1 MKKELRSILLIAAAV
16 FIIVIGLLLVCAQR
30 AANTSSSEDLS
41 SEDEQF
47 RQELLEM
54 LDLSEDME
62 GQEPTEQ
69 PSTPQAED
77 VESDPEVMA
86 LLDEMEEIEDGGE
99 AQRPTEEI
107 ETEPTETA
115 ESMGLSKE
123 MFDQAIQQIKELET
137 VLETKTQTVDSLKR
151 IVDNRNSRLQQL
163 QQQGPSRST
172 TFSPSASTAPSYAG
186 DTFKSAYY
194 QARSQF
200 ENYQYQKA
208 IDSFQQLLS
217 QYGNHQMADN
227 CQYWIGEC
235 YYGLRHYKKALLEFQ
250 KVFAYSQTD
259 KHDDAQ
265 LMIGLCYV
273 KSGEPEKAQMEFETF
288 INNYSNSEYIPI
300 ARKYYHG

>member
-1 MKKELRSILLIAAAV
+1 MKRELRSILLIAIAV
-16 FIIVIGLLLVCAQR
+16 LIIVVGLLLVCAQR

-54 LDLSEDME
+54 LDLAEDADT
-62 GQEPTEQ
+62 GQTEEQ
-69 PSTPQAED
+69 PSTTSDVED
-77 VESDPEVMA
+77 IESDPEVMA
-86 LLDEMEEIEDGGE
+86 LLQEMENIEGPDEE
-99 AQRPTEEI
+99 AQTPQQI

-123 MFDQAIQQIKELET
+123 MFDEAIDRIRQLEN
-137 VLETKTQTVDSLKR
+137 VLETRGQTADSLKR
-151 IVDNRNSRLQQL
+151 IVDNRNARLQQL
-163 QQQGPSRST
+163 QSGTPPPPATAYSARPQAAGST
-172 TFSPSASTAPSYAG
+172 FMN
-186 DTFKSAYY
+186 KYY
-194 QARSQF
+194 LARSQF
-200 ENYQYQKA
+200 ESYQYQNA
-208 IDSFQQLLS
+208 IDTFQQLLS
-217 QYGNHQMADN
+217 QYNTHHMADN

-235 YYGLRHYKKALLEFQ
+235 YYGLKHYNKALLEFE

-273 KSGEPEKAQMEFETF
+273 KSGDTDKAQVEFQTF
-288 INNYSNSEYIPI
+288 INNYSQSEYLPI